1 GPVETSADAKPEGP
15 ADATKTDAGPEKGAA
30 NPEGSADANMDT
42 GPVETSAEAKPEGPA
57 DATKTNAGPEKSA
70 ANPEGFADAKM
81 NTGPVQ
87 TSADAKPEGSD
98 ATSTNAGA
106 TPDGGPETSTDAP
119 QGSAEA
125 ANTDSGENGA
135 KGMEDSSQDSGE
147 IAELD
152 LESSGEGEALAS
164 PEFVASQ
171 ASAMQ
176 GAEAM
181 VLLLSSAGSFGR
193 LGDVKTPPE
202 EVPLWEM
209 PELICSTLLL
219 GLAPLADHEVWIV
232 RKVKHVNHCSTEG
245 PLLTLLEERPEAAAY
260 DVVSMD
266 ISRHV
271 DDRRFA
277 IDVLRRD
284 AGKWTAAF
292 RQLCEEAEPVKPIGV
307 AHAPLIGVD
316 KHWCY
321 AMQILTSGPLTGRR
335 PLRYVLSQEGYSTA
349 ALASQELSPAQV
361 KEAKHFEAL
370 TARMASTGWK
380 PSDLLRLL
388 ALFPFVRSD
397 GEKFHAFWTRRLR
410 DKSLPD
416 SGRPTREELASIRGR
431 QHELWPPEPKVEE
444 PPPKKASSVLPLSRD
459 RPDQVTREE
468 APAEPRQTTKSTTS
482 LRQGSDWNRNYG
494 RYGWKDWND
503 QNYSRSGEDRGG
515 YWKNREKH
523 DRYNSRE
530 EERDYRYRRRE
541 DDRDDRY
548 KRSRED
554 DRDDRYRSK
563 DRDRDRDERSK
574 RSREDEKDLK
584 ASRKEEKR
592 EAKKDPRS
600 RSGRKGR
607 KVDKERS
614 TRPRRRRT
622 GGPLRTGSLRG
633 IRES

>member
-1 GPVETSADAKPEGP
+1 
-15 ADATKTDAGPEKGAA
+15 
-30 NPEGSADANMDT
+30 
-42 GPVETSAEAKPEGPA
+42 
-57 DATKTNAGPEKSA
+57 
-70 ANPEGFADAKM
+70 M

-135 KGMEDSSQDSGE
+135 KGMEDTGRADWPDSSQDSGE

-176 GAEAM
+176 G
-181 VLLLSSAGSFGR
+181 
-193 LGDVKTPPE
+193 LGMQG
-202 EVPLWEM
+202 VPLWEM

-431 QHELWPPEPKVEE
+431 QHELWPPEPKE
-444 PPPKKASSVLPLSRD
+444 PPPKKAS
-459 RPDQVTREE
+459 PDQVTREE

-482 LRQGSDWNRNYG
+482 LRQG
-494 RYGWKDWND
+494 
-503 QNYSRSGEDRGG
+503 RSFRQ
-515 YWKNREKH
+515 KPPPTPT
-523 DRYNSRE
+523 
-530 EERDYRYRRRE
+530 RRA
-541 DDRDDRY
+541 
-548 KRSRED
+548 
-554 DRDDRYRSK
+554 
-563 DRDRDRDERSK
+563 
-574 RSREDEKDLK
+574 LVQ
-584 ASRKEEKR
+584 
-592 EAKKDPRS
+592 DPRS

-607 KVDKERS
+607 KVDKER
-614 TRPRRRRT
+614 T
-622 GGPLRTGSLRG
+622 GDQEGGVVNTTQIQQISITAQTTIQRSK
-633 IRES
+633 